1 MGVDLMFTP
10 AASTGGFCVDPGD
23 CICRSGYSGDLCLE
37 NANSKQK
44 VEFIASY
51 KESVSKVIPSNCM
64 YYRTNYIATLCEY
77 LHNAFNP

>member
-1 MGVDLMFTP
+1 MGVDLMFIP

-64 YYRTNYIATLCEY
+64 CQDKLYSW
-77 LHNAFNP
+77 PV